1 MPESF
6 GLSCFTKLLIS
17 AFTKLLIS
25 ASIDDSTG
33 SDFSSAAADVGVFIS
48 FSLRGFGLSHL
59 YPNDICSLV
68 NNLFRILM
76 GLGTLL
82 AVSTTEELDGG
93 GLRREHDAADA
104 ALFLRGAR
112 GR

>member
-1 MPESF
+1 MD
-6 GLSCFTKLLIS
+6 LVCLIS
-17 AFTKLLIS
+17 N
-25 ASIDDSTG
+25 
-33 SDFSSAAADVGVFIS
+33 
-48 FSLRGFGLSHL
+48 
-59 YPNDICSLV
+59 PNDISSLV

-93 GLRREHDAADA
+93 GLRREYDAADA